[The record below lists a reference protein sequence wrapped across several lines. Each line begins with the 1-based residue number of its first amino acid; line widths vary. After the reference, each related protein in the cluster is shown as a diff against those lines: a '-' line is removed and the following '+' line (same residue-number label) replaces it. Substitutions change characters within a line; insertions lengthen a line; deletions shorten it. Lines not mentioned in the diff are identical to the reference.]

1 MNLLF
6 LGEVL
11 CEDVFTKIAK
21 LPQATYGF
29 TKYLANID
37 LHQVP
42 MYYTAYLMLIPKL
55 CQRQLHNYCLIYPPT
70 SNMTMENQPFED
82 VSPTK
87 NGDFPLP

>member
-1 MNLLF
+1 MGTLWSIFQTRGAILGWSLEGSSMNLLF

-37 LHQVP
+37 YCPPSLYVL
-42 MYYTAYLMLIPKL
+42 YRIP
-55 CQRQLHNYCLIYPPT
+55 HAADT
-70 SNMTMENQPFED
+70 
-82 VSPTK
+82 
-87 NGDFPLP
+87 